1 MLLLNTLPH
10 STEMN
15 EVFQYERQRSL
26 PKGTDML
33 GVRGRAAIAWH
44 PQSSQ
49 AGTDNSVGLLYHM
62 STACLMGT
70 ALMVEP
76 CCD

>member
-49 AGTDNSVGLLYHM
+49 AGTDNS
-62 STACLMGT
+62 
-70 ALMVEP
+70 
-76 CCD
+76 